1 MSYRKTGS
9 ILASLSFLK
18 VLACHF
24 LIISVPTQTSIAREK
39 KQVFIFNM
47 VFRGFTILKIFGERS

>member
-1 MSYRKTGS
+1 MSHKEPGS

-18 VLACHF
+18 ILTCLSNNF
-24 LIISVPTQTSIAREK
+24 VPTQTSIAREK

-47 VFRGFTILKIFGERS
+47 GFRSFTILKTFGERS